1 MKRKTRSKLEQ
12 EMRYHIEAWQT
23 GNQTQQVYCRENN
36 LKYQKFIYWRNK
48 FRRKQ
53 SPIEQAFIPVQLGQP
68 VIPTPAELEIAY
80 PNGVRL
86 RVPAD
91 IQLIG
96 QLIRLI

>member
-1 MKRKTRSKLEQ
+1 MKKKTRSKIED
-12 EMRYHIEAWQT
+12 EMRYHIKAWQT
-23 GNQTQQVYCRENN
+23 SKQSQHQYCHENN
-36 LKYQKFIYWRNK
+36 LAYHTFIYWHNK
-48 FRRKQ
+48 FRHKQ
-53 SPIEQAFIPVQLGQP
+53 NLIEQAFIPVQMGQP
-68 VIPTPAELEIAY
+68 PDPTKVELELSY

>member
-1 MKRKTRSKLEQ
+1 
-12 EMRYHIEAWQT
+12 MRYHIEAWQT